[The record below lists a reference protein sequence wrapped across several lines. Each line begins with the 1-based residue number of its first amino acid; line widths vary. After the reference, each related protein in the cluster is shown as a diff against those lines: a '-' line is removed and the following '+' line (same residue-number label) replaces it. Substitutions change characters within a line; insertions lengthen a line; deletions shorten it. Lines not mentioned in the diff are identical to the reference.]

1 MKNKIFALFFILI
14 LTSCGFTPMYNNSS
28 KLDYDI
34 SIKEKTG
41 DRFINNIISN
51 EIKRISSSNSKNQL
65 NIKINT
71 VFEKIIVT
79 KDTKGSVSE
88 YQLNTTTFI
97 TLENFNNK
105 SFKFNESLNLKNIS
119 DIFQQKNYENTIKRN
134 FAFSIVRKLNLS
146 LLDLK

>member
-1 MKNKIFALFFILI
+1 MKNKIFAFFFILI
-14 LTSCGFTPMYNNSS
+14 LTGCGFAPMYNNYS
-28 KLDYDI
+28 KLDYVI
-34 SIKEKTG
+34 SINEKKG

-51 EIKRISSSNSKNQL
+51 EIKRISSLDSKNQL

-71 VFEKIIVT
+71 IFEKIIVT

-97 TLENFNNK
+97 TLENFNNR

-134 FAFSIVRKLNLS
+134 FVISLVRKLNLE
-146 LLDLK
+146 LLKKQ